1 MSDIQTAAGEL
12 FLGDG
17 VIVNGFA
24 IVLGKAK
31 LNGKFD
37 GALTAREIEIQS
49 SGIVNGTIQAEV
61 ITVDGRLNKSIQA
74 TDILAIGSS
83 GIVKGDISYG
93 RLIVTKGAEMEGVI
107 KRI

>member
-24 IVLGKAK
+24 IVPGKAT

-37 GALTAREIEIQS
+37 GALDLS
-49 SGIVNGTIQAEV
+49 
-61 ITVDGRLNKSIQA
+61 
-74 TDILAIGSS
+74 
-83 GIVKGDISYG
+83 
-93 RLIVTKGAEMEGVI
+93 
-107 KRI
+107 

>member
-24 IVLGKAK
+24 IVPGKAT
-31 LNGKFD
+31 LNGKFN
-37 GALTAREIEIQS
+37 ALTAREIEIQS